1 MTIRKKSPL
10 LMAALLAAGVTVAG
24 TAMARGG
31 DCGHDPRGERADRV
45 GMMKERHAERMS
57 VHLDA
62 LAERLA
68 LRPDQR
74 PVWSAFRESIA
85 SSRSRQEARGE
96 HASTA
101 SAPER
106 AHGMERAAEARL
118 EHARTVRKATEAL
131 YAVLDADQRKVLDEQ
146 RRGPHEGRPGHDRQ
160 PHPPRS

>member
-1 MTIRKKSPL
+1 MKTRMKSPL
-10 LMAALLAAGVTVAG
+10 LIAALLAAGVTVAG

-31 DCGHDPRGERADRV
+31 DCGQDHRGERADRV

-68 LRPDQR
+68 LRSDQR
-74 PVWSAFRESIA
+74 PAWSAFRESIA
-85 SSRSRQEARGE
+85 ASRSRHEGRGGQ
-96 HASTA
+96 ASTA

-106 AHGMERAAEARL
+106 AQGIERAAEARL
-118 EHARTVRKATEAL
+118 EHARTVRQAIEAL

-146 RRGPHEGRPGHDRQ
+146 RRGPHEGSPGHDRQ